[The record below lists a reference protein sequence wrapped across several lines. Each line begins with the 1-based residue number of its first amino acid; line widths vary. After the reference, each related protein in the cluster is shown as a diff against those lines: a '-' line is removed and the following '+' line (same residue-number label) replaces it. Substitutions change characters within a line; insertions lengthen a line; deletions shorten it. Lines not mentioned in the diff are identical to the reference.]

1 MRISASQPLRSK
13 FFGSLDCST
22 AFVRAFQNLLSQ
34 DERGER
40 AGAIALAIEVDATRL
55 LIDERLSRQAA
66 TEQGL
71 KMTGVVGLLL
81 LAKQQGLI
89 SVVKPIMNDLVA
101 KAKFRIRSRL
111 YADVL
116 RTANE

>member
-1 MRISASQPLRSK
+1 LGTTS
-13 FFGSLDCST
+13 
-22 AFVRAFQNLLSQ
+22 
-34 DERGER
+34 
-40 AGAIALAIEVDATRL
+40 LAIEVDATRL